1 MFAIRHAPFSIILF
15 PFILGIIYAEFFKVN
30 STFLFIIGLIAIV
43 GFGFSL
49 LFKGL
54 QRYSISQWFPT
65 ILFAI
70 FIFSM
75 GFFFHSQETIEE
87 DNYQGFSGEIESE
100 HLVRALDYSKKST
113 NSYNLPIEIITR
125 ESPRPKKAILFHRN
139 DSLLVTPGDVLLVS
153 GNVKKITTPQ
163 NPFAF
168 DYQSYMK
175 RKGIAFQLF
184 AKLVQT
190 LGEEDFSIL
199 STMLKLRMRLLAIF
213 GYYLTGDELGIAS
226 ALVLGYKADLNDDL
240 KSAYAG
246 AGAMHVLAVSGLH
259 VGLVYLFLSGLL
271 SFMDKRRSTF
281 LVKMIFV
288 VLGILFYAALTGFS
302 PSVTRA
308 AVMFSLMAVGQMLRR
323 HGSIYNIIFVSAFG
337 MLAYDSNLLF
347 DVSFQLS
354 YVAVIG
360 IIYLYP
366 IFFELFEPANRLSHF
381 LWSLVCL
388 SLSAQLSTFPLALY
402 YFNLFPTWFLLT
414 NLIVVPAATLIL
426 PGGFLLII
434 AHFFGIGNGFGFV
447 YSQLISLTNHVMF
460 FIEDLPPGKY
470 STALSESQLWLL
482 YAFLIC
488 SVLMIK
494 IPKKILLYMS
504 SFSLLILLSSFVR
517 EEKDQLDNIGFT
529 VFSHKHIALEF
540 HSAQKSVFMADSA
553 LLHDHKK
560 RDYLLRSY
568 YLKRGLKEFDYAEIH
583 SDFSENFVK
592 KKQYLFCF
600 NDQLIYLHVP
610 GEPIPDNVNYLVM
623 TEVMNGV
630 EDLLELKELKQVI
643 ILKSVRPWKES
654 EWLRKLEMY
663 RIPYW
668 SIREKGAYTSF

>member
-15 PFILGIIYAEFFKVN
+15 PFILGIIYAEFYKVN
-30 STFLFIIGLIAIV
+30 STFLFIIGFLSIV

-49 LFKGL
+49 LLKGP
-54 QRYSISQWFPT
+54 QRYSILQWLPT

-100 HLVRALDYSKKST
+100 YLVRALDYSKKST

-125 ESPRPKKAILFHRN
+125 ESPRSKKAILFHRN
-139 DSLLVTPGDVLLVS
+139 DSLLISPGDVLLVS
-153 GNVKKITTPQ
+153 GNVEKIPPPK

-175 RKGIAFQLF
+175 RKGISFQLF
-184 AKLVQT
+184 AKQVQT

-199 STMLKLRMRLLAIF
+199 STMLKLRMRLLSIF
-213 GYYLTGDELGIAS
+213 GYYLSGDELGIAS
-226 ALVLGYKADLNDDL
+226 ALVLGYKADLSGDI

-259 VGLVYLFLSGLL
+259 VGLVYLFLSRLL

-308 AVMFSLMAVGQMLRR
+308 AVMFSLMAFGQMLRR
-323 HGSIYNIIFVSAFG
+323 HGSIYNIIFVSALG
-337 MLAYDSNLLF
+337 MLVYDTNLLF

-354 YVAVIG
+354 YVAVLG

-366 IFFELFEPANRLSHF
+366 ILFELYQPSHRITHF
-381 LWSLVCL
+381 FWSLVCL
-388 SLSAQLSTFPLALY
+388 SLAAQLSTFPLALY

-426 PGGFLLII
+426 PGGFLLIL
-434 AHFFGIGNGFGFV
+434 AHFIGIGNGFGFV
-447 YSQLISLTNHVMF
+447 YSHLISITNDIMF

-470 STALSESQLWLL
+470 SSALSETQLWLL
-482 YAFLIC
+482 YAFLLC
-488 SVLMIK
+488 LVLLIK
-494 IPKKILLYMS
+494 IPKKILLYGS
-504 SFSLLILLSSFVR
+504 SFSLLILLGSFVR
-517 EEKDQLDNIGFT
+517 EENAQLDNIGFT

-540 HSAQKSVFMADSA
+540 HSDQKSVFIADSA

-568 YLKRGLKEFDYAEIH
+568 YLKRGLKEFNFIEIKD
-583 SDFSENFVK
+583 DFSESFIK
-592 KKQYLFCF
+592 KKLELICF
-600 NDQLIYLHVP
+600 NNQLIYLYIP
-610 GEPIPDNVNYLVM
+610 GKLIPNKVNYLVM

-630 EDLLELKELKQVI
+630 EELLELKELKQVI
-643 ILKSVRPWKES
+643 VLKSARPWKES
-654 EWLRKLEMY
+654 EWLRKLEMN